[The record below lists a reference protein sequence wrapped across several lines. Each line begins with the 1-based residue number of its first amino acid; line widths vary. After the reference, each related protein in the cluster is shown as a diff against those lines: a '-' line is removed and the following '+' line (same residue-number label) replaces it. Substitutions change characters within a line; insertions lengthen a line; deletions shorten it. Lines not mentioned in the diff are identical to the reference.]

1 MRIGETRGIS
11 IGMGGAASARSFRV
25 EPIADA
31 PRTEGRAREESRALV
46 PTARPAERES
56 AEARLVRHRV
66 HAPFLAQLLATR
78 EGLEDTRARRRAEP
92 GRAARVYEDAM
103 AGESPLTP
111 GWLVDA
117 AL

>member
-11 IGMGGAASARSFRV
+11 IGMGGADSARSFRV
-25 EPIADA
+25 EPVGDA
-31 PRTEGRAREESRALV
+31 PRAAGRPSEESRALV
-46 PTARPAERES
+46 PVEQPAEREN

-66 HAPFLAQLLATR
+66 YAPFLAQLLATR
-78 EGLEDTRARRRAEP
+78 EGMADTRSRRRAEP
-92 GRAARVYEDAM
+92 SRAARIYADAM

>member
-25 EPIADA
+25 EPVGDA
-31 PRTEGRAREESRALV
+31 PRAEGRPHEESRALV
-46 PTARPAERES
+46 AIEPAPTCES

-78 EGLEDTRARRRAEP
+78 EGMAETRARRRAEP
-92 GRAARVYEDAM
+92 NRAVRVYEDAM